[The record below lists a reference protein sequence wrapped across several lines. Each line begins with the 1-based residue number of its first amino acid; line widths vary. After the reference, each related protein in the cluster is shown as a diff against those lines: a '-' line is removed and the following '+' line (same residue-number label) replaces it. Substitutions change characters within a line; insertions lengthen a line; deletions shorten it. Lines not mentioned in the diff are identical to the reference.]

1 MVVAVGL
8 DPNTQLA
15 ESARLETD
23 TEWGGYRVNS
33 ELQACTDIWA
43 VSRDLVVPLLPS
55 PSPAPSF
62 PLLISPLPSYF
73 SPLSSLLLLLPLI
86 IPQQAGDV
94 SCYFDPY
101 LGRRRVEHHD
111 HANVSGRLAGEN
123 MTGTNRRFKHQ
134 SMFW

>member
-1 MVVAVGL
+1 MVAVGL

-43 VSRDLVVPLLPS
+43 VSRDFVVPLLPS

-62 PLLISPLPSYF
+62 PLLISHYLAT
-73 SPLSSLLLLLPLI
+73 SPLLSSPPPPPPLLLPSPLLSL
-86 IPQQAGDV
+86 P
-94 SCYFDPY
+94 SSY
-101 LGRRRVEHHD
+101 L
-111 HANVSGRLAGEN
+111 NRLEMCLATLTPTLVGGEWN
-123 MTGTNRRFKHQ
+123 IMITPMSVGNWLEKT
-134 SMFW
+134 